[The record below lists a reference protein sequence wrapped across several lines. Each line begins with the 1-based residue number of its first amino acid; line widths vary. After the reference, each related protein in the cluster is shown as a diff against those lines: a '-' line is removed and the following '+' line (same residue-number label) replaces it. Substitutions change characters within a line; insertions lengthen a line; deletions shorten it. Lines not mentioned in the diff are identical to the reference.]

1 MLLYQGVD
9 MLHGFDL
16 SILYFFN
23 HQLAN
28 PVLDGFFLF
37 IAESKIFLT
46 FLILFALMLF
56 YRGSLRLKTVIILM
70 IICIA
75 IVDPVCHYIL
85 KPLVGRIRPCYTLHD
100 IRLLVGCGGKFSF
113 PSNHAANSFAIAG
126 LISFFYRKYTAP
138 LFTIALLIG
147 LSRIYLGRHYPSDV
161 LGGAIFGLLVAALVI
176 YLAKQLLN
184 FLASRG
190 YMKNAVGKI
199 QGALA
204 WKK

>member
-1 MLLYQGVD
+1 
-9 MLHGFDL
+9 MLHGLDL
-16 SILYFFN
+16 NILYFFN

-28 PVLDGFFLF
+28 PILDGFFLF

-46 FLILFALMLF
+46 FLLLFALVLF
-56 YRGSLRLKTVIILM
+56 YRGSFKLKTVIILV
-70 IICIA
+70 IVCIA

-126 LISFFYRKYTAP
+126 LISYFYRKYTVLLA
-138 LFTIALLIG
+138 TIAVLIG

-161 LGGAIFGLLVAALVI
+161 LGGAVFGLLVAVI
-176 YLAKQLLN
+176 VIFLAKQLLN

-190 YMKNAVGKI
+190 YMNNAVSKI
-199 QGALA
+199 QGALS
-204 WKK
+204 WEK

>member
-1 MLLYQGVD
+1 
-9 MLHGFDL
+9 MLHGLDL

-23 HQLAN
+23 HQMAN

-46 FLILFALMLF
+46 FLILFALVLF
-56 YRGSLRLKTVIILM
+56 YRGSFRLKMVIILM

-75 IVDPVCHYIL
+75 IVDPVCYYIL
-85 KPLVGRIRPCYTLHD
+85 KPLIGRIRPCYTLHD
-100 IRLLVGCGGKFSF
+100 IRLLVGCGGRFGF

-126 LISFFYRKYTAP
+126 LISYFYRKYTAI
-138 LFTIALLIG
+138 LATVAVLIC

-176 YLAKQLLN
+176 YLARLLLN
-184 FLASRG
+184 LLASRG
-190 YMKNAVGKI
+190 YMKIAVGKI
-199 QGALA
+199 QGALF
-204 WKK
+204 WRK